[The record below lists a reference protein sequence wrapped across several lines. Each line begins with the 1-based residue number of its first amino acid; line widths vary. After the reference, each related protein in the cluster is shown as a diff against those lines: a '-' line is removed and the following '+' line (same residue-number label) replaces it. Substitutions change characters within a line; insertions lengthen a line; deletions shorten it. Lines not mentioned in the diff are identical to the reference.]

1 MLVAS
6 ILCRIVQTDVVDA
19 YVQIQVTFIT
29 VNIIPPSKLTVGTA
43 TYNWGMWIVVVVF
56 MSAWTHFNSWLVEV
70 LRST

>member
-43 TYNWGMWIVVVVF
+43 TYN
-56 MSAWTHFNSWLVEV
+56 
-70 LRST
+70 

>member
-29 VNIIPPSKLTVGTA
+29 TVNIIPPSKLTVGTA
-43 TYNWGMWIVVVVF
+43 TYN
-56 MSAWTHFNSWLVEV
+56 
-70 LRST
+70 